1 MPQKKPS
8 RLSTKPGVKSQPDN
22 PDNWVED
29 RNGDKP
35 NGMAS
40 LREVANSSETKVKGK
55 TKRIT
60 FEVSEQQHQATKILA
75 AQKNMTIKELMQS
88 LLTTELIK
96 NQS

>member
-8 RLSTKPGVKSQPDN
+8 RLSTKPGVKPQSDN
-22 PDNWVED
+22 PDNWVEN
-29 RNGDKP
+29 RNGD
-35 NGMAS
+35 
-40 LREVANSSETKVKGK
+40 RDVANSSEPKGK

-96 NQS
+96 NQP

>member
-1 MPQKKPS
+1 MSQKKQS
-8 RLSTKPGVKSQPDN
+8 RLSTKPGVKPQPEN
-22 PDNWVED
+22 PDSWVEN
-29 RNGDKP
+29 RNGSND
-35 NGMAS
+35 
-40 LREVANSSETKVKGK
+40 VDNSSEPKGK

-96 NQS
+96 NG

>member
-1 MPQKKPS
+1 MSQNKPS
-8 RLSTKPGVKSQPDN
+8 RLSTKPGAKFQPDH
-22 PDNWVED
+22 PDSWVEN
-29 RNGDKP
+29 RNGNND
-35 NGMAS
+35 
-40 LREVANSSETKVKGK
+40 VANSSEPKGK

-88 LLTTELIK
+88 LLTTELVK

>member
-1 MPQKKPS
+1 MSQKKPS
-8 RLSTKPGVKSQPDN
+8 RLSTKPGVKPQPEN
-22 PDNWVED
+22 PDNWVEN

-40 LREVANSSETKVKGK
+40 LRDEANTPEAKGK

-96 NQS
+96 NQ